1 MKQNAATAII
11 GKLQVSGYEAFLV
24 GGCVRDLILG
34 REPKDFDVTTNARPE
49 QVQALFEKTLAV
61 GASFG
66 VIVVVVDG
74 EQIEVATYRSDGQYS
89 DGRRPDSVEYGKSA
103 REDVERRDFT
113 MNGLLLRNFGLQ
125 FVHDTVEARI
135 VDYVGGLA
143 DIKAKVIRCIGDPD
157 DRFAED
163 ALRMLRAVR
172 FAAQLNFEI
181 EQGTLEA
188 IANNARKI
196 TSVSRERVAAEMFK
210 LLTAK
215 YPIKGIVPLF
225 ASGLADFLFPS
236 EFVESVALGR
246 TLQRFTRFQTNDPV
260 LAMSMFL
267 ADTWNPKVPLLMC
280 QNLKLSNDEKTK
292 IVTGLLYVTPVQKTR
307 TYMLTPASFKRSMRQ
322 PGIENALEIAIQDEI
337 IGKTCIGIEAL
348 YSIIED
354 YKKLTREE
362 IYPKPLVT
370 GDDLIVAGYKPS
382 PVFREVLYQIETEQ
396 LDGVLTDREKALQ
409 RAFVFMTG
417 ISGEYVFDGGA

>member
-1 MKQNAATAII
+1 MKQNAATEII
-11 GKLQVSGYEAFLV
+11 RKLQACGYEAFLV

-34 REPKDFDVTTNARPE
+34 RDPKDFDVTTNARPE

-113 MNGLLLRNFGLQ
+113 MNGLLLRSIGLLYT
-125 FVHDTVEARI
+125 VHDTVDAGI
-135 VDYVGGLA
+135 VDYVGGLE
-143 DIKAKVIRCIGDPD
+143 DINAKVIRCIGDPN

-181 EQGTLEA
+181 EKSTLEA

-280 QNLKLSNDEKTK
+280 QNLKLSNDERAK
-292 IVTGLLYVTPVQKTR
+292 IVTGLLYVTPIQKAR
-307 TYMLTPASFKRSMRQ
+307 TYNLTPATFKRSMRQ
-322 PGIENALEIAIQDEI
+322 PGIENALEIAIQDEV
-337 IGKTCIGIEAL
+337 IGKTYIGLEAL
-348 YSIIED
+348 MSIIND

-370 GDDLIVAGYKPS
+370 GDDLIAAGLKPS
-382 PVFREVLYQIETEQ
+382 PLFRDILYMIEDDQ
-396 LDGVLTDREKALQ
+396 LNGVLTDRETALS
-409 RAFVFMTG
+409 RALALAKVPEWPF
-417 ISGEYVFDGGA
+417 EGGA